1 MYTILEKTIL
11 LKSVDLFRN
20 IPREILTRI
29 AQISRAKRYEE
40 GESIFKEGD
49 EGDSMYVIFDGSV
62 SIHSGE
68 NEIARLEKGASL
80 GEMALLDKEPRSADA
95 TAVQNIVLLKID
107 QIGFYELMEGNAE
120 IMKQILLILT
130 KRIRDMNTKLEAE
143 VR

>member
-1 MYTILEKTIL
+1 
-11 LKSVDLFRN
+11 
-20 IPREILTRI
+20 
-29 AQISRAKRYEE
+29 
-40 GESIFKEGD
+40 
-49 EGDSMYVIFDGSV
+49 MYVIFDGSV

-68 NEIARLEKGASL
+68 KEIAHLEKGASL

-95 TAVQNIVLLKID
+95 TAEQNIVLLKID
-107 QIGFYELMEGNAE
+107 QIGFYELMEGNVE

>member
-1 MYTILEKTIL
+1 
-11 LKSVDLFRN
+11 
-20 IPREILTRI
+20 
-29 AQISRAKRYEE
+29 
-40 GESIFKEGD
+40 
-49 EGDSMYVIFDGSV
+49 
-62 SIHSGE
+62 
-68 NEIARLEKGASL
+68 
-80 GEMALLDKEPRSADA
+80 MALLDKEPRSADA